1 MDVEAEISL
10 LENTLKMGGRTVKA
24 KLAGLGI
31 LLLVIL
37 LAAVYTM
44 FGRSRT
50 AAEIPVMWE
59 ERKSVFWRMKRSGI

>member
-1 MDVEAEISL
+1 M
-10 LENTLKMGGRTVKA
+10 KA

-44 FGRSRT
+44 FGRSLT
-50 AAEIPVMWE
+50 AVEI
-59 ERKSVFWRMKRSGI
+59 SGYV